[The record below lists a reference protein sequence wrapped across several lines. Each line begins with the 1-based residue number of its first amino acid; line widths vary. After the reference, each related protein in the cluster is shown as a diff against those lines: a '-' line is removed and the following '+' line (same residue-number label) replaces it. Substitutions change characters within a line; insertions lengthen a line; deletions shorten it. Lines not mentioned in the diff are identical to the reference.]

1 MRIFVQSRF
10 PKTREGSRRYG
21 QHFLIDRAVLEREAE
36 YADLGKTD
44 SVLEIGA
51 GDGRLTEVLAER
63 AGKVYAVEHCPFRPE
78 LAELQRRFPNVE
90 VRFGDALK
98 ESFPKVEKVVSN
110 IPFRISV
117 PLILKLLDSEFETA
131 VLLCQKRLARRLCAG
146 PGERG
151 YSWLSVFVRRVAE
164 PRYLETVK
172 RQAFHPVPKV
182 DSALV
187 KLEKTEPK
195 FEAPENFREVLDY
208 LFFVRGWTLQRA
220 VRSLRFFGNSERD
233 LRECLE
239 ILRSYRTQRIYR
251 LRPEGF
257 GKAAAA
263 FRDLGIRV
271 PEIPEEAKRKAK
283 KFENPLKALKR
294 FRFI

>member
-1 MRIFVQSRF
+1 MARF
-10 PKTREGSRRYG
+10 PKTRAGFRRYG
-21 QHFLIDRAVLEREAE
+21 QHFLIDRAVLEREAD
-36 YADLGKTD
+36 YADLRKTD

-51 GDGRLTEVLAER
+51 GDGRLTEVLAAR
-63 AGKVYAVEHCPFRPE
+63 AGKVYAVEIDRSFRPE

-110 IPFRISV
+110 LPFRISV

-131 VLLCQKRLARRLCAG
+131 VLLCQKRLAKRLCAG

-151 YSWLSVFVRRVAE
+151 YCWLSVFVRRVAE

-172 RQAFHPVPKV
+172 RQAFRPVPKV

-187 KLEKTEPK
+187 KLERTEPK
-195 FEAPENFREVLDY
+195 FEAPENFRKVLDY

-220 VRSLRFFGNSERD
+220 VKWLGFFGNSERD
-233 LRECLE
+233 IRECLE
-239 ILRSYRTQRIYR
+239 ILRSYRTRRIYS

-257 GKAAAA
+257 GKTAAA

-283 KFENPLKALKR
+283 KFENPLRALKR
-294 FRFI
+294 LRFI